1 MTTTATIIPKKIA
14 QLLPNLNLDN
24 VHFQL
29 SPDELREH
37 IILNGEGI
45 VTDTGALMCDT
56 GHFTG
61 RSPKDKFIVKDRST
75 KDIVAWGSIN
85 QPFDSQ
91 QFERLRQKMMD
102 FVADSTLY
110 VRCAK
115 ACSSEAHGINILVIN
130 TLAWHNLFCNH
141 LFIRPEMSKINDFK
155 PDWTILNIPE
165 FEADPA
171 TDGTRQGN
179 FTIIDFM
186 SKTILIGGTAYAGEM
201 KKGIFSVL
209 NYTLP
214 QADVLSMHCSA
225 NIGKSGD
232 TALFFGLSGTGKTTL
247 SADPNRN
254 LIGDDEHGWDDMGIF
269 NFEGGCYAKVI
280 DLSEDKEPEIFAAIR
295 YNSILENTRFVP
307 GTKTVDYTNTSI
319 TENTRTAYPLDN
331 IANAANPSVG
341 GVPANI
347 FFLTCDAFGVLPPIS
362 KLTAEQAM
370 QYFLMGYT
378 AKVAGTEMGITEPQV
393 TFSACFGA
401 AFLPLVP
408 SHYAKLLGKK
418 IKENNVTVWLIN
430 TGWTGGQFGIGSRIK
445 LKYTRAMIAA
455 ALGGQLNDVPFA
467 THPIFNLLMPTHCPD
482 VDSDLLNPQ
491 ATWQSSEDYNQTA
504 NRLAEMFGEQLAKLG
519 I

>member
-1 MTTTATIIPKKIA
+1 MTTTATIIPQKIA
-14 QLLPNLNLDN
+14 QLLPNINLNK

-91 QFERLRQKMMD
+91 QFERLHQKMMD

-110 VRCAK
+110 VRCVK
-115 ACSSEAHGINILVIN
+115 ACASEAHGINILVIN

-141 LFIRPEMSKINDFK
+141 LFIRPEIAEIQNFK

-214 QADVLSMHCSA
+214 QTDVLSMHCSA

-254 LIGDDEHGWDDMGIF
+254 LIGDDEHGWDDKGIF

-280 DLSEDKEPEIFAAIR
+280 DLSEDKEPEIFGAIR
-295 YNSILENTRFVP
+295 HNSILENTRFVP
-307 GTKTVDYTNTSI
+307 GTKTVDYTNTSV
-319 TENTRTAYPLDN
+319 TENTRTAYPLDY
-331 IANAANPSVG
+331 IANAASPSVG
-341 GVPANI
+341 GVPANV

-362 KLTAEQAM
+362 KLSSEQAM

-455 ALGGQLNDVPFA
+455 ALGGQLSDVPFA
-467 THPIFNLLMPTHCPD
+467 AHPIFGLLMPTHCPD

-491 ATWQSSEDYNQTA
+491 STWQITDQYNQTA